1 VKLRNPDISKRN
13 MAHLATVS
21 KKGLMTVPSR
31 LRQKY
36 GIQEG
41 SKVCLIEKESGVL
54 MVPLADISSLYGM
67 GASHKEKILEAVREL
82 EREHDEEAG
91 G

>member
-1 VKLRNPDISKRN
+1 MLRNPDISKRS

-67 GASHKEKILEAVREL
+67 GASRKEKILEAVREL
-82 EREHDEEAG
+82 EREHDEEARG
-91 G
+91 

>member
-1 VKLRNPDISKRN
+1 
-13 MAHLATVS
+13 MTHLATVS

-54 MVPLADISSLYGM
+54 LVPLADMSSLYGM

-82 EREHDEEAG
+82 EREHDEEARG
-91 G
+91 

>member
-1 VKLRNPDISKRN
+1 

-31 LRQKY
+31 LGKKY

-54 MVPLADISSLYGM
+54 LVPVEQAGFYSSIVL
-67 GASHKEKILEAVREL
+67 
-82 EREHDEEAG
+82 
-91 G
+91 